1 MDIINTLQH
10 YWALLLGV
18 IGIIGAWFRYEW
30 KLTDL
35 ETKHKDSI
43 TRISAL
49 EKGTDDFRE
58 KIQIDIQEI
67 KTNIVWIKENF
78 NKNRKG

>member
-1 MDIINTLQH
+1 MS
-10 YWALLLGV
+10 
-18 IGIIGAWFRYEW
+18 
-30 KLTDL
+30 L
-35 ETKHKDSI
+35 EDKHKDSAV
-43 TRISAL
+43 RIATL

-78 NKNRKG
+78 NKNRKGS